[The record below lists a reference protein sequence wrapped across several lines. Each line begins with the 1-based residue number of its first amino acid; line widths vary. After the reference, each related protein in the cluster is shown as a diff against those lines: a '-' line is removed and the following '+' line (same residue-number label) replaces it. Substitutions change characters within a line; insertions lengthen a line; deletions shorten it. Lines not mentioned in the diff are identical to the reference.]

1 MTQPPAH
8 TTPEPTAAVAGTRP
22 RGNAVGV
29 ASLVAGVLLVL
40 ASIAAQIIVPLLPWI
55 ATELG
60 FSYGTIPYLMS
71 LPPAI
76 LATIATALGIVGLL
90 LHDRTRV
97 AAIIGTTLGVSHLLV
112 GMAGV
117 LSSAL
122 FLSATPW

>member
-8 TTPEPTAAVAGTRP
+8 TTPEPTANVPGPRL
-22 RGNAVGV
+22 RGNPVGV
-29 ASLVAGVLLVL
+29 ASLIAGVLLVL
-40 ASIAAQIIVPLLPWI
+40 AIIAEQTVMLFLPV
-55 ATELG
+55 ALAELS
-60 FSYGTIPYLMS
+60 FPYRSVPYLIS
-71 LPPAI
+71 LPPPI

-90 LHDRTRV
+90 LRDRTRV
-97 AAIIGTTLGVSHLLV
+97 AAIIGTTLGVSHLIV

>member
-8 TTPEPTAAVAGTRP
+8 TDPEPTAGVRAGRP
-22 RGNAVGV
+22 RSNPIGV
-29 ASLVAGVLLVL
+29 ASLIAGVLLVL
-40 ASIAAQIIVPLLPWI
+40 ASIAAQVLVPLLPWI
-55 ATELG
+55 ATEFG
-60 FSYGTIPYLMS
+60 VSYGTIPYLLS

-90 LHDRTRV
+90 LRDRARV
-97 AAIIGTTLGVSHLLV
+97 AAIIGTTLGVSHLIV

-122 FLSATPW
+122 FLSVTPW

>member
-8 TTPEPTAAVAGTRP
+8 TTPEPTANVPGPRP
-22 RGNAVGV
+22 RGNPVGV

-40 ASIAAQIIVPLLPWI
+40 ASIAAQIIVPMLPLI
-55 ATELG
+55 ATEMD

-90 LHDRTRV
+90 LRDRARV

>member
-29 ASLVAGVLLVL
+29 ASLVAGVLLVF